1 MYYIAK
7 YIQSWREF
15 ETVASNFLK
24 SGESSLFIGGDLD
37 LQEKI
42 ESFDAELLPD
52 LDLVQFCNLRLLE
65 KGELGIREIH
75 WKVSDVLT
83 GSKTIYLLLSFFSKI
98 PFKYVHKYEA
108 RFTSMR
114 VRRNSLVSIMRIF
127 NMIGMAIP
135 HYIEPRNTSVVMSRT
150 YVHELLEF
158 NSKGILSFERAF
170 FALART
176 ANYKCVRIT
185 RDS

>member
-1 MYYIAK
+1 MYYSGK

-15 ETVASNFLK
+15 ETVASNFFE

-42 ESFDAELLPD
+42 MSFDAESLPD

-83 GSKTIYLLLSFFSKI
+83 GSKTIDLIFSFFSKI
-98 PFKYVHKYEA
+98 PFKYFHKFEA
-108 RFTSMR
+108 RFISMR
-114 VRRNSLVSIMRIF
+114 IRRNSLISIMRNF
-127 NMIGMAIP
+127 NIIGKAIP

-176 ANYKCVRIT
+176 ANYKCVRIA